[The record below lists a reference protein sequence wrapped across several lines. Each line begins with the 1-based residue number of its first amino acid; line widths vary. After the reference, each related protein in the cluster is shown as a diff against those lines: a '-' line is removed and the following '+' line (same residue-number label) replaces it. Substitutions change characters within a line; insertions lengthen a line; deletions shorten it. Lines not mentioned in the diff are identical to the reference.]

1 MTIKQLGNRVFSH
14 LPGHI
19 GRKHKKRYYRHL
31 TEGVAG
37 QFENVLDQLGETSLA
52 LDLGANVG
60 EYTAIMAKR
69 AGQVIAFEPDPY
81 AFGLLKQNTQH
92 LTNVRIIQAAA
103 STADG
108 TVTLY
113 RRQGYEQDP
122 TAHSQG
128 SSLFSAK
135 SNIDEQNGFQVE
147 AIDIVVFIEQLNR
160 DVQLIKI
167 DIEGA
172 EVPVLERLL
181 DAPVATRIGDVFVET
196 HEFKIPELYQRTE
209 KLRKRARKLTKP
221 RLHLNW
227 R

>member
-1 MTIKQLGNRVFSH
+1 MSIKQFGNRVFSH
-14 LPGHI
+14 LPGHL

-31 TEGVAG
+31 TEGVG
-37 QFENVLDQLGETSLA
+37 HQFAAVLDQLKDTSLV

-60 EYTAIMAKR
+60 EYTSILAER

-81 AFGLLKQNTQH
+81 AFGLLTQNTKH

-103 STADG
+103 STEDG
-108 TVTLY
+108 SVTLY
-113 RRQGYEQDP
+113 RRHGYEQDP
-122 TAHSQG
+122 MTHSQG

-135 SNIDEQNGFQVE
+135 ANIDEHNGFQVE
-147 AIDIVVFIEQLNR
+147 AIDIVAFMEQL
-160 DVQLIKI
+160 DQDIQLIKI

-181 DAPVATRIGDVFVET
+181 DAPVANRVGDVFAET
-196 HEFKIPELYQRTE
+196 HEFKIPALYRRTE
-209 KLRKRARKLTKP
+209 KLRQRARKLEKP